1 MTKRVAL
8 ITGASRGIG
17 AGIAQTLA
25 KHKTAVAVGF
35 AHNELKAK
43 TVANSIVAAGGT
55 AQAVEIRNES
65 RQSIKDAIQW
75 IDQTMGGIDILINN
89 AAIAQ
94 EKPFLTLTDDDW
106 DLMLTINLKGAF
118 MATQEVLP
126 RMINQKWGRIINIS
140 SIGGQW
146 GGMNQIHYA
155 TAKAGLIGLTRS
167 IAKVYS
173 AHNITCNAI
182 APGLI
187 ATEMSK
193 AELSTPAGQ
202 DKLKN
207 IPRQKLG
214 TVDDIG
220 EAALYLSSDQ
230 ANYVTGQTLNLN
242 GGMYFG

>member
-1 MTKRVAL
+1 MKHRVAL
-8 ITGASRGIG
+8 VTGASRGIG

-25 KHKTAVAVGF
+25 SHHIAVAVGY
-35 AHNELKAK
+35 ARNREK
-43 TVANSIVAAGGT
+43 
-55 AQAVEIRNES
+55 AQAVVDSIAAQGGIATAVEVHNES
-65 RQSIKDAIQW
+65 RQSIKDALELIAKT
-75 IDQTMGGIDILINN
+75 IGSVDILINN
-89 AAIAQ
+89 GAIAQ
-94 EKPFLTLTDDDW
+94 EKPFLTLSDDDW
-106 DLMLTINLKGAF
+106 DQMLAINLKGAF

-126 RMINQKWGRIINIS
+126 GMIDQQWGRIINIS

-173 AHNITCNAI
+173 AYNITCNAI

-187 ATEMSK
+187 GTEMSE
-193 AELSTPAGQ
+193 AELNTPAGQ
-202 DKLKN
+202 DKVKN
-207 IPRQKLG
+207 IPRKKLG
-214 TVDDIG
+214 TVEDIG
-220 EAALYLSSDQ
+220 EAAQYLASDQ

>member
-1 MTKRVAL
+1 LQRVA
-8 ITGASRGIG
+8 
-17 AGIAQTLA
+17 
-25 KHKTAVAVGF
+25 H
-35 AHNELKAK
+35 
-43 TVANSIVAAGGT
+43 
-55 AQAVEIRNES
+55 AVEIRNES
-65 RQSIKDAIQW
+65 RQSIKDAIHW
-75 IDQTMGGIDILINN
+75 ITKIMGSVDILINN

-106 DLMLTINLKGAF
+106 DQMLNINLKGAF

-126 RMINQKWGRIINIS
+126 SMIDKQWGRIINIS

-187 ATEMSK
+187 ATDMSE
-193 AELSTPAGQ
+193 AELNTPAGQ
-202 DKLKN
+202 EKVKN
-207 IPRQKLG
+207 IPRKKLG